1 MGETEERQHDHAVVM
16 ANLRQMETQLANL
29 SREVGETRVQY
40 EHEFRDLKEELGR
53 FCTWMQDDSKKS
65 AWFYAAESDL
75 RQVVESNR
83 WIKTTQRIVIWVTGT
98 AAGIIMAL
106 NAAGVWIKENL

>member
-16 ANLRQMETQLANL
+16 ANLRQVEVQLANL
-29 SREVGETRVQY
+29 SRELGETRVHH
-40 EHEFRDLKEELGR
+40 EHEFRDLKEELAR
-53 FCTWMQDDSKKS
+53 FYEWMQEDSKKS

-83 WIKTTQRIVIWVTGT
+83 WIKTTQRIVIW
-98 AAGIIMAL
+98 AAGAIAGTIMAW
-106 NAAGVWIKENL
+106 NAAAVWIKENL